1 MTVDAGTA
9 PSVLA
14 TVRRNTPIELR
25 FLWQAYEGS
34 RQHPRPKSLPEI
46 TDVATDQ
53 ENEVTAINEATARN
67 VVTRDRAGR
76 QAS

>member
-14 TVRRNTPIELR
+14 TVRRNTPIELG

-34 RQHPRPKSLPEI
+34 RQHPRHKSLPEI

-53 ENEVTAINEATARN
+53 ENAE
-67 VVTRDRAGR
+67 
-76 QAS
+76 